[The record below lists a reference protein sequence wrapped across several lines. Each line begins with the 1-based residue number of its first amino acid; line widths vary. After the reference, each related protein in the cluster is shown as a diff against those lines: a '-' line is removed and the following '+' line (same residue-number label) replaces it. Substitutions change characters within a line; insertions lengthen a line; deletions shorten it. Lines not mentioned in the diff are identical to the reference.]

1 MSPVFLLAVG
11 QDPIVLS
18 TRCSILRSAG
28 YMVAEAFSIAE
39 SIELFKDADFDLVL
53 LCHSIPV
60 QDRDK
65 LTRAMRSSGSRI
77 PIYAV
82 APLSGGFTPGSADG
96 IISSRPENL
105 KKELWTALQIAPPE
119 KAPQRAKNNGI

>member
-28 YMVAEAFSIAE
+28 YMVAEASSIAE
-39 SIELFKDADFDLVL
+39 SLELFKDADFDLVL

-60 QDRDK
+60 QVATNLRGPCDRQVREFQSMP
-65 LTRAMRSSGSRI
+65 LPRFPAVSNPARPTESSQ
-77 PIYAV
+77 
-82 APLSGGFTPGSADG
+82 ADQ
-96 IISSRPENL
+96 
-105 KKELWTALQIAPPE
+105 KT
-119 KAPQRAKNNGI
+119 